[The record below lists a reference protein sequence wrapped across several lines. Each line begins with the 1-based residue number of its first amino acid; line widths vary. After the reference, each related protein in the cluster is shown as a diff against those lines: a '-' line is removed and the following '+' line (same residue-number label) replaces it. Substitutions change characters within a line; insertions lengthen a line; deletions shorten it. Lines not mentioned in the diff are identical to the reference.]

1 MKINKPMLDWY
12 DSPIPWTWW
21 TKTRGFVDHNIG
33 EQPLL
38 QFGNCGN

>member
-1 MKINKPMLDWY
+1 MTLPSHGLGGQ
-12 DSPIPWTWW
+12 
-21 TKTRGFVDHNIG
+21 KTRGFVDHNIG